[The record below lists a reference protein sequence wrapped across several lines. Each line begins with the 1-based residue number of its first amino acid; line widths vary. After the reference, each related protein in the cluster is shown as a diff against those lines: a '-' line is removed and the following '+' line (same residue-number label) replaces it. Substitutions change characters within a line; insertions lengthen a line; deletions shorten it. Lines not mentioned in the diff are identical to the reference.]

1 MKLHFVLHV
10 NWLYYF
16 LLLRV
21 FDAIVYKLVLVRFLF
36 RFFFI
41 IEKSVCC
48 CCCRFFAFEQLE
60 KVTDFTIQ
68 MFAVL
73 FTFHG
78 ISQQLSIGF
87 PSFRFYLISTIN
99 QQTKQQQKFM
109 DKIICRKKKI
119 ARTASD
125 KNVCLCCCCCCFVC
139 VFGWFLYDFLAACK
153 ILLLA
158 IFSLL
163 ALFRSE
169 MWLSRRKIRKF
180 CFQECFFLS
189 LHTEW
194 ISMFAFCCCSHTI
207 CSFFYSSFFHLIIS
221 SLSCV
226 MCGVCVSVFV
236 CV

>member
-109 DKIICRKKKI
+109 DKIICRKKNLRAQRVIKMCVRVVVVV
-119 ARTASD
+119 AVLC
-125 KNVCLCCCCCCFVC
+125 VCWVGFCMIS
-139 VFGWFLYDFLAACK
+139 W
-153 ILLLA
+153 
-158 IFSLL
+158 
-163 ALFRSE
+163 
-169 MWLSRRKIRKF
+169 RR
-180 CFQECFFLS
+180 
-189 LHTEW
+189 
-194 ISMFAFCCCSHTI
+194 
-207 CSFFYSSFFHLIIS
+207 
-221 SLSCV
+221 V
-226 MCGVCVSVFV
+226 
-236 CV
+236 